1 MWSSDGAGGP
11 GARPGL
17 AASVLGV
24 LAEVCVPGGDRNARV
39 NAVRRRSVACSLAA
53 IVLAGCGFELRRA
66 PTLRFR
72 TIRLTGFRPG
82 SPLAEELMRNIA
94 ASQTTRVVESAAQAE
109 VVLEALLDAREKGVV
124 ATTASA
130 LVREVQLRA
139 RFNYVLRASDG
150 RELAVPVEMRL
161 LRDMSYNER
170 DALAKEEEEG
180 FLYRAMQADIVAQV
194 MRRLAALPAP

>member
-1 MWSSDGAGGP
+1 MTLRACLP
-11 GARPGL
+11 
-17 AASVLGV
+17 AAK
-24 LAEVCVPGGDRNARV
+24 VCVLGGDRNAWVAWTTLRSM
-39 NAVRRRSVACSLAA
+39 NAVRRRGVAGSLAA
-53 IVLAGCGFELRRA
+53 VVLTGCGFKLRRA

-82 SPLAEELMRNIA
+82 SPLAEELIRNIA
-94 ASQTTRVVESAAQAE
+94 ASQTTRVVESSAQAE

-130 LVREVQLRA
+130 LVREVQLRT

-180 FLYRAMQADIVAQV
+180 FRDRAMQADIVAQV